1 MRPSSL
7 GYIRVS
13 AKELDGWRNFATGLL
28 GLQVVDQSTK
38 SLAFRMDDYA
48 QRILVEN
55 DGASTINTWGW
66 EMDGAA
72 DLDAMAAQIE
82 SAGYRVERGSRA
94 LADERMVKDLII
106 TYDPSGNRVE
116 FYHGPTMAA
125 DAFVPSRNI
134 SGFRTAGIG
143 LGHTVL
149 HTPSVR
155 KSIPYY
161 RDVLGFGVSDHFEQ
175 PFPACFFH
183 VNSAHHSFALIE
195 GEKDQVH
202 HLMLELFSLD
212 DVGQAYDIAL
222 GEPGRVAVTLGR
234 HTGNDV
240 ISFYNWSP
248 SGFMVEYG
256 WGAKQIDPA
265 NWRQADRPA
274 GPSYWGHER
283 MWLDAAMR
291 EKARQMTLQ
300 NARNGLRSPV
310 QVLPG
315 NHHVMDGACPWWDG
329 LRSQRSPAASP

>member
-13 AKELDGWRNFATGLL
+13 AKEIDGWRSFATSLL
-28 GLQVVDQSTK
+28 GLQVVDRSRNTV
-38 SLAFRMDDYA
+38 AFRMDNYA
-48 QRILVEN
+48 QRILVES
-55 DGASTINTWGW
+55 DGGSTINAYGW
-66 EMDGAA
+66 EMNSAA

-82 SAGYRVERGSRA
+82 RAGHRVERGTRA
-94 LADERMVKDLII
+94 LAEERMVKDLIYTI
-106 TYDPSGNRVE
+106 DPAGNRVE
-116 FYHGPTMAA
+116 FYHGPAMAA
-125 DAFVPSRNI
+125 DAFSPSRNI
-134 SGFRTAGIG
+134 SGFRTQGIG
-143 LGHTVL
+143 LGHAVL

-155 KSIPYY
+155 EAIPYY

-183 VNSAHHSFALIE
+183 VNTSHHSFALIQ

-202 HLMLELFSLD
+202 HLMLELFSMD

-222 GEPGRVAVTLGR
+222 GEKGRVAVTLGR

-265 NWRQADRPA
+265 TWTPGDRPA
-274 GPSYWGHER
+274 GPSYWGHDRSWVSDE
-283 MWLDAAMR
+283 LR

-300 NARNGLRSPV
+300 NARNGMRSPV

-315 NHHVMDGACPWWDG
+315 NHHVMEGACPWWDAHRG
-329 LRSQRSPAASP
+329 N